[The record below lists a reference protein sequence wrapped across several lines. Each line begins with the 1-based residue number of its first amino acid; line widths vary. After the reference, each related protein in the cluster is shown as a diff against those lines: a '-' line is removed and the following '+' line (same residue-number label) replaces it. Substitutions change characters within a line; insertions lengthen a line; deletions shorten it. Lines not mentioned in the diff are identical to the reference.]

1 MSQSPVNTLR
11 RKKKLAPAPP
21 AGAQKMSFLH
31 SESHNVKNN
40 NNDVIDLKQYSHY
53 PVSEK
58 VSGTFSLLILIL
70 IVSGQTNKECY

>member
-40 NNDVIDLKQYSHY
+40 NNIDLKQYSHY

-58 VSGTFSLLILIL
+58 VSAKFSLLILHSITSL
-70 IVSGQTNKECY
+70 TIH